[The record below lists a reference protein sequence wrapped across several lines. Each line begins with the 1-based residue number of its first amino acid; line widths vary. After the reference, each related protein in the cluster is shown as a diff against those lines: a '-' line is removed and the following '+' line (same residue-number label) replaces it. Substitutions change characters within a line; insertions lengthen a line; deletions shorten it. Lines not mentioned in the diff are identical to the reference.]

1 MGYKDDAG
9 KVILDTELAAML
21 RKGTIRE
28 VRHSNGSVISGYFA
42 RPKKAAGKYR
52 PIVSLKYTNRF
63 IRKIKFRMTTTSQ
76 IRDWIKPGHY

>member
-28 VRHSNGSVISGYFA
+28 VRHSNDSVISGYFA